1 MSRLMSPKIDARTV
15 DSVVVS
21 LGFAEDA
28 VVAVAEVLVSEGCDF
43 SVVAVALLVSAVV
56 VVSWGTVVVSLED
69 TVVCVLLSVVPGFDS
84 EVVTPLS
91 GRPEMVNFTDTDLET
106 LTFDAISETLLVG
119 VHVFRML

>member
-1 MSRLMSPKIDARTV
+1 M
-15 DSVVVS
+15 
-21 LGFAEDA
+21 
-28 VVAVAEVLVSEGCDF
+28 
-43 SVVAVALLVSAVV
+43 
-56 VVSWGTVVVSLED
+56 VVSLED

>member
-1 MSRLMSPKIDARTV
+1 MSPKIDARTV

-69 TVVCVLLSVVPGFDS
+69 TVV
-84 EVVTPLS
+84 
-91 GRPEMVNFTDTDLET
+91 
-106 LTFDAISETLLVG
+106 
-119 VHVFRML
+119 